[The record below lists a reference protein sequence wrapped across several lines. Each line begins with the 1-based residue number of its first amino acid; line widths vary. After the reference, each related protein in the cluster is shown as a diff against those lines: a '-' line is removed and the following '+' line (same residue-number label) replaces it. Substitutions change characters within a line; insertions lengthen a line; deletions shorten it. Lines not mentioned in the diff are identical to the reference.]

1 MVVINMFKADDT
13 RLYKAEAFYTPK
25 ASNIQ
30 QDCKNCETH
39 SQADRKRPTNPQ
51 KVILKI

>member
-30 QDCKNCETH
+30 QDSAKIVRHVHKQIEKDPQTH
-39 SQADRKRPTNPQ
+39 RK
-51 KVILKI
+51 